1 MIELDLE
8 GLQKHRE
15 QTVSD
20 ILELL
25 KTEDRVGCVR
35 YTGYGKS
42 YFVMRRLIEELNEKV
57 MILVPNKF
65 LFNEYSNLYSNN
77 DNVSIMTYHI
87 LKNVKNSQLDNLKDV
102 KYVICDECHHLLAA
116 KWNNEV
122 KRILNELNCK
132 VIGLT
137 ATPIR
142 GDSKNVIE
150 EFFNNVQVNPLDL
163 IDGIN
168 LRFIPKLKYI
178 VAYADIDD
186 KYDKK
191 LKDIDRYRIH
201 NLLNVQ
207 NILKTY
213 IPEERLLQNLKIP
226 VFVPNAIYIDEAKQ
240 SCLKWF
246 SEIYPTKNI
255 NIYSISYKDSYQQIE
270 NIKSKF
276 ISNKNSN
283 DIDIMISIDM
293 LKEGLH
299 LPMLGIEIMLR
310 KTKSPVVYFQQI
322 GRVVGDTEPIIF
334 DLINNQSHLYQLKRE
349 YKAITNKENWGTR
362 QKKIMFEHCINLID
376 TTIEIENIYSKY
388 NFIAFNTARID
399 KIIEDNID
407 FIVEQSPNYYINQMD
422 RLLGL
427 NHNTLARK
435 LKDPKYSSYTFN
447 FKNYHSREYI
457 DELIKNNME
466 FIKDRLENSNNPN
479 FKLICD
485 KLQISISAFRDA
497 CKRLNLT
504 RISANDLLLKNKDY
518 IEQNPDNLSGTALA
532 ESFGIN
538 YSNFKKTCKELN
550 INIGPYL
557 HPLELRL
564 KEDRI
569 AIETNSN
576 KITLNQLFKQYTT
589 SKVTFVAACNR
600 LGINLQKY
608 ESATYINDV
617 YNSKIE
623 LLLENRDYIEQNP
636 DKLSKKEMAKKF
648 NIKESNYHDLIK
660 KLEFDCTT
668 NYNRRKKVID
678 IESLINN
685 KEYIEQ
691 NPDGL
696 SKKLMA
702 KKFGMDVGT
711 FKKYCKEHSI
721 DTFTCY
727 SITNYSSYKERC
739 NKLLE
744 NKDYI
749 EQNPDKLSRYNMARK
764 LNTYHETLEKL
775 CKYLGIDLET
785 NYITRPKEIIARAHK
800 ILLENKDYIEQN
812 PDKLTKCEMS
822 KKFNINFARFSC
834 YCKNLN
840 IDCETNY
847 HIWSSRLKMK
857 QQPLIDNVDYIE
869 TNPDDLSRT
878 GMAKYFKMN
887 HPIFIAYCD
896 ELNID
901 IDTNYKAPRRKP
913 KKM

>member
-388 NFIAFNTARID
+388 NSIAFNTARID

-660 KLEFDCTT
+660 
-668 NYNRRKKVID
+668 N
-678 IESLINN
+678 
-685 KEYIEQ
+685 
-691 NPDGL
+691 
-696 SKKLMA
+696 
-702 KKFGMDVGT
+702 
-711 FKKYCKEHSI
+711 
-721 DTFTCY
+721 
-727 SITNYSSYKERC
+727 
-739 NKLLE
+739 
-744 NKDYI
+744 
-749 EQNPDKLSRYNMARK
+749 
-764 LNTYHETLEKL
+764 
-775 CKYLGIDLET
+775 
-785 NYITRPKEIIARAHK
+785 
-800 ILLENKDYIEQN
+800 
-812 PDKLTKCEMS
+812 
-822 KKFNINFARFSC
+822 
-834 YCKNLN
+834 
-840 IDCETNY
+840 
-847 HIWSSRLKMK
+847 
-857 QQPLIDNVDYIE
+857 
-869 TNPDDLSRT
+869 
-878 GMAKYFKMN
+878 
-887 HPIFIAYCD
+887 
-896 ELNID
+896 
-901 IDTNYKAPRRKP
+901 
-913 KKM
+913 

>member
-240 SCLKWF
+240 NCLKWF

-388 NFIAFNTARID
+388 NSIAFNTARID

-636 DKLSKKEMAKKF
+636 DKLS
-648 NIKESNYHDLIK
+648 
-660 KLEFDCTT
+660 
-668 NYNRRKKVID
+668 
-678 IESLINN
+678 
-685 KEYIEQ
+685 
-691 NPDGL
+691 
-696 SKKLMA
+696 
-702 KKFGMDVGT
+702 
-711 FKKYCKEHSI
+711 
-721 DTFTCY
+721 
-727 SITNYSSYKERC
+727 
-739 NKLLE
+739 
-744 NKDYI
+744 
-749 EQNPDKLSRYNMARK
+749 RYNMARK
-764 LNTYHETLEKL
+764 LNTSHETLEKL

-857 QQPLIDNVDYIE
+857 QQPLIGNVDYIE